1 MLVSKFR
8 CMKVY
13 ALKARSIGSQLHHFH
28 SSCFR
33 EQITNS
39 YDIEGLKKRALEP
52 HPQNNTPSSIVDKV
66 GRNLHRLPDHPLNII
81 KRRIENYCQD
91 YAKKT
96 YSMQEFAIFDD
107 LSPIVTKRRCFDD
120 LRVRP
125 DHVSRS
131 PSDTYYIDDEVL
143 LRTHTSAHQTELIGS
158 NTNLFLLSGD
168 CFRRDEI
175 DSCHYPVFH
184 QMEGVKIFQDSELV
198 AGDPEKSLEI
208 IENDLKSLLTGLA
221 THLFGDV
228 EMRWRSD
235 YFPFTDPSYELDVY
249 YQGEWLEVLGSG
261 VIHPEVIYNAGKE
274 GAQGW
279 AFGLGLERLCMV
291 LFNIPDIRLFWTDDE
306 RFHKQFVGLSNDPKK
321 VISFVPYSK
330 YPFCYKDVSFW
341 LPVVGG
347 PASFHENDVFEVIRD
362 VAGDLVEEVKLFDE
376 FKNNRTGRTS
386 HAYRISY
393 RHMDRSLTNE
403 EIDEIQFRLRDELV
417 RRLGIELR

>member
-13 ALKARSIGSQLHHFH
+13 APKARSIGSQLHHFH

-120 LRVRP
+120 LRVGP

-221 THLFGDV
+221 THLFGD
-228 EMRWRSD
+228 
-235 YFPFTDPSYELDVY
+235 
-249 YQGEWLEVLGSG
+249 
-261 VIHPEVIYNAGKE
+261 VIYNAGKE